1 MSDLIQGKVTFI
13 NHEKKYAILEYL
25 QSGKKKTVNGSIDD
39 KVQRSWKEKNLIK
52 KTHHFLTGDIVNFK
66 LQISERGDKMV
77 AVNINFLYNNALD
90 VLVNKAKTENR
101 FIGYLKQVDDD
112 YFVKEI
118 DSYLFFQVPIAK
130 WQMPPTEKELNEQ
143 VDFSLTN
150 LDKKE
155 KIVAALFNNDYI
167 PEFSAA
173 LKLYKSKTA
182 TEATVYEIKPHGIYL
197 NIIGEAIKAKIPV
210 GTENSPEKNWAVG
223 DKVNVMITYLDKNK
237 IIVEPVI

>member
-13 NHEKKYAILEYL
+13 NHEKKYAIIEYL
-25 QSGKKKTVNGSIDD
+25 QSGKKKTVNGSISD

-52 KTHHFLTGDIVNFK
+52 KTHHFLVGDIVNFK
-66 LQISERGDKMV
+66 LQIAERGDKMV

-90 VLVNKAKTENR
+90 VLVNKAKTDNR
-101 FIGYLKQVDDD
+101 FTGYLKQVDDD

-118 DSYLFFQVPIAK
+118 DSYLFFQVAVSK
-130 WQMPPTEKELNEQ
+130 WQIMPEENELNEQ
-143 VDFSLTN
+143 VTFSLAN

-155 KIVAALFNNDYI
+155 KIVAALFNNNYI

-210 GTENSPEKNWAVG
+210 AEKDWAIG

-237 IIVEPVI
+237 IIVEPII